1 MYIGAILITQWND
14 NSEKTA
20 KLNSASFIRELS
32 QIQQTINWFSICVY
46 TPHETF
52 IHIIMKTSIERS
64 VWTIIY
70 HLFICWNW
78 CVPVLTL
85 FKPYKSVSLV
95 EKSKVYSHIHT
106 YIESVFG
113 YYYSVVFYSL
123 LICWLNVFGCAVR
136 VCTLPNLLTSI

>member
-70 HLFICWNW
+70 HLFICWNR

-85 FKPYKSVSLV
+85 FESYKSVSLV
-95 EKSKVYSHIHT
+95 EKSKVYSHIHASH
-106 YIESVFG
+106 IHRKRLRV
-113 YYYSVVFYSL
+113 L
-123 LICWLNVFGCAVR
+123 LFCCVLFTIDMLAECVWMC
-136 VCTLPNLLTSI
+136 CTRMYVT